1 MELITGKALVL
12 YLPPTIKGKAIRKA
26 TVKIFR
32 RAAVDW
38 FTDRNLGIPVT
49 I

>member
-1 MELITGKALVL
+1 MELITRKALVL
-12 YLPPTIKGKAIRKA
+12 YLPPTIKGKAIREA

-38 FTDRNLGIPVT
+38 FTERNLGIPVT